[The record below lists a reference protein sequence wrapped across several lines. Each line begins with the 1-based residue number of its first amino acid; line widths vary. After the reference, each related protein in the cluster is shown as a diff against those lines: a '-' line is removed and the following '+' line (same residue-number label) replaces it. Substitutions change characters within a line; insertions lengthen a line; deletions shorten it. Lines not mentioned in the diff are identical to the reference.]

1 MSWVWDMLWLWVGTL
16 WVWLNVPPLLPM
28 VFRGEDPRPK
38 IARPRRSGN
47 AKVVEPSPAPK
58 RVPITENSLAYV
70 VRETRLPSQYS
81 HPDGGVAVGQNM
93 IPPTGRVMRSRASD
107 VNDATTLIP
116 EAWDRAEVPSLPRWI
131 VAVVAP
137 AVWAVTQTI
146 SGFPPTDSGSRTR
159 AMKSGSATLGK
170 LARNAPEI
178 VVPPLDRKSV
188 VVPETKSTNKRL
200 VAATYQ
206 TFGIFRNG
214 RYLGSRWTRL
224 AS

>member
-16 WVWLNVPPLLPM
+16 WVWLNVPPVLPM
-28 VFRGEDPRPK
+28 AFRGEDPRPK

-58 RVPITENSLAYV
+58 RVPITANSLAYV
-70 VRETRLPSQYS
+70 VRETRLPSQRRN
-81 HPDGGVAVGQNM
+81 PVGGVAVVQNKT
-93 IPPTGRVMRSRASD
+93 PPTGTPIPSMASD

-116 EAWDRAEVPSLPRWI
+116 ETWDRAEVPSLPRWI

-137 AVWAVTQTI
+137 AAWEVTQTI
-146 SGFPPTDSGSRTR
+146 SGSPPTDSGSRTK

-178 VVPPLDRKSV
+178 VVPPLDSAASL
-188 VVPETKSTNKRL
+188 VPETKSTNKRL
-200 VAATYQ
+200 VAAT
-206 TFGIFRNG
+206 TRPSASFGTDG
-214 RYLGSRWTRL
+214 TWG
-224 AS
+224 ADEPA